1 MIKIVHAADL
11 HLDSAFSSLSPEQA
25 ARMREEQRELLFRL
39 VDRAE
44 RFGAQLIFLAG
55 DLFDSARCHAQ
66 TLEALCAALGRTRA
80 RVFIAPGN
88 HDAFTRSSPWRRM
101 RLPENV
107 HVFTDPEPEP
117 VELSALGCTVWGAA
131 FTGGGAARPLAGF
144 RADGSGL
151 NLMVLHGD
159 TETPGSPYGY
169 IPREDI
175 SASGLDYL
183 ALGHIHKFSGALRA
197 GRTFYAYPG
206 CAIGRGFD
214 ETGEKGAILAEV
226 DAGSCRLEL
235 APLGAR
241 RYETAEVSVTG
252 TLPAAAVRAA
262 LPESAVRDIYR
273 VSLTGEC
280 AAPPDIAALERELSG
295 LCYRLELIDHTR
307 PAAELWGEMGESSLR
322 GGFLREMRALLDAAE
337 DEEQRQL
344 IMSALRFG
352 IAALENREV
361 WQ

>member
-39 VDRAE
+39 VDGAE

-101 RLPENV
+101 CLPENV

-144 RADGSGL
+144 RADGAGL

-183 ALGHIHKFSGALRA
+183 ALGHIHKFSGLLRA

-241 RYETAEVSVTG
+241 RYATAEVNVGGIS
-252 TLPAAAVRAA
+252 PSAAVRAA
-262 LPESAVRDIYR
+262 LPESAARDIYR

-280 AAPPDIAALERELSG
+280 AVQPDMSALERELSG
-295 LCYRLELIDHTR
+295 LCYRLELIDRTC
-307 PAAELWGEMGESSLR
+307 PAAELWSGEGENSLR
-322 GGFLREMRALLDAAE
+322 GGFLREMRALCDAAE
-337 DEEQRQL
+337 SEEQRRL

-352 IAALENREV
+352 VAALENREV
-361 WQ
+361 GQ